1 MEVSIFNKDGTV
13 LTLKVTN
20 SHLHFVSLGGGS
32 GGSYEIGSAV
42 RRFLGIVSLDFSKFW
57 HGARNPYEVVR
68 DIAGFSR
75 KFFLALKIGKMD
87 RKWAKKGFF

>member
-57 HGARNPYEVVR
+57 HG
-68 DIAGFSR
+68 